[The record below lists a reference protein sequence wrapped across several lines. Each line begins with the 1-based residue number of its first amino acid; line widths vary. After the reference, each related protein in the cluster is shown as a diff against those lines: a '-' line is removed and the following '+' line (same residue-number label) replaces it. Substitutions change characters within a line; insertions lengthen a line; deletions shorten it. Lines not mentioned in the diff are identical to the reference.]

1 MPEALT
7 ESEKAQLEQTIEMF
21 EVITQSVPNDYQSLE
36 ILKEAYFKLGREK
49 DVNNTAKRI
58 AQAYVG
64 LGQLSSA
71 ILEYESILQRNP
83 DDPDVLKALADIENR
98 ATSFSAPVET
108 VEPAPAAKPAA
119 ADAKG
124 KPGQKAATVG
134 DDGRQ
139 MMERILVD
147 GKFISGGDFSLYW
160 STPDPSPGQVVEPFL
175 QILADKGLM
184 PLDQSVKLVCEK
196 SRLAFLPME
205 KYDIDIEVA
214 RSAPRDVCQRWCVL
228 PFDRMSKSVFVAT
241 TNPFNKQA
249 AADLESSLK
258 GRIIWYIASPPE
270 LVKVVK
276 KVFR

>member
-1 MPEALT
+1 MSEALT
-7 ESEKAQLEQTIEMF
+7 ESERAQLEQTIEMF

-36 ILKEAYFKLGREK
+36 ILKEAYFKLGREQ
-49 DVNNTAKRI
+49 DVHNTAKRI

-98 ATSFSAPVET
+98 ATSFAAPE
-108 VEPAPAAKPAA
+108 EPTELEAVKTAEAAKP
-119 ADAKG
+119 
-124 KPGQKAATVG
+124 KPGQKAAAAG

-139 MMERILVD
+139 MMERLLVD
-147 GKFISGGDFSLYW
+147 GKFISAGDFGLYW
-160 STPDPSPGQVVEPFL
+160 PTPDPSPDQAVEPFL
-175 QILADKGLM
+175 QVLADKGLV
-184 PLDQSVKLVCEK
+184 PLEQSVKLLCEK
-196 SRLAFLPME
+196 SRLAYLPME

-214 RSAPRDVCQRWCVL
+214 RTAPRDVCQRWCVL

-241 TNPFNKQA
+241 ANPFNKQA
-249 AADLESSLK
+249 AADLESSLN

-270 LVKVVK
+270 LVKVIN

>member
-7 ESEKAQLEQTIEMF
+7 ESERAQLEQTIEMF

-49 DVNNTAKRI
+49 DISNTAKRI

-83 DDPDVLKALADIENR
+83 NDPDVLKALADIENR
-98 ATSFSAPVET
+98 ATSFA
-108 VEPAPAAKPAA
+108 APAEPEITTKPAA

-124 KPGQKAATVG
+124 KPGQKAATVAG

-139 MMERILVD
+139 MMQKILVD
-147 GKFISGGDFSLYW
+147 GKLVSGGDFNLYW
-160 STPDPSPGQVVEPFL
+160 ATPDPAPADGVEPFL
-175 QILADKGLM
+175 QVLADKGLV
-184 PLDQSVKLVCEK
+184 PLEQSVKLVCERA
-196 SRLAFLPME
+196 RLGYMPLE
-205 KYDIDIEVA
+205 RYDIDIETA
-214 RSAPRDVCQRWCVL
+214 RLGPKDVCRRWCVL

-241 TNPFNKQA
+241 ANPFNKQA
-249 AADLESSLK
+249 TAELEPALK
-258 GRIIWYIASPPE
+258 GRIIWYVTSPPE
-270 LVKVVK
+270 LIKAVK

>member
-1 MPEALT
+1 MPDALT

-83 DDPDVLKALADIENR
+83 NDPDVLKALTDIENR
-98 ATSFSAPVET
+98 ATSFSVPAEPVEAAPV
-108 VEPAPAAKPAA
+108 AKSA
-119 ADAKG
+119 ADGKG
-124 KPGQKAATVG
+124 KPGQKAAAVG

-139 MMERILVD
+139 MMEKILVD
-147 GKFISGGDFSLYW
+147 GKLISGGDFGLYW
-160 STPDPSPGQVVEPFL
+160 STPDPSPEQVVEPFL
-175 QILADKGLM
+175 QVLADKGLV
-184 PLDQSVKLVCEK
+184 PLDQSVKLICEK
-196 SRLAFLPME
+196 SRLAFLPMD

-214 RSAPRDVCQRWCVL
+214 RLAPKEVCRRWCVL
-228 PFDRMSKSVFVAT
+228 PFDRMSKAVFVAT
-241 TNPFNKQA
+241 ANPFNKQA
-249 AADLESSLK
+249 EADLSASLK